1 MRLNALHLRFLHGWR
16 KGAISRKA
24 VSFALIGVVNAFV
37 DYGVFFLARAVFA
50 QWPAAL
56 ALFAAIS
63 GACRCAGADTVSFIV
78 ANLTSWA
85 VAVTGSYILNA
96 SITFAAESGRKLR
109 WRAYAAFAASEKSP
123 GGSPTRRRWC
133 SPRKFCCCRSRLP
146 KPLPFWRAS
155 PSTLRCR
162 TTSCFA
168 CAIGQRSTGA
178 KTPDRR
184 RIRAR
189 LTQWWTACPEVSA
202 VPLNAR
208 SRLFRAISS
217 V

>member
-1 MRLNALHLRFLHGWR
+1 MNLAMRLNALHLRFLHGWR

-109 WRAYAAFAASEKSP
+109 WRAYAAFAAS
-123 GGSPTRRRWC
+123 GIAGWLANTAALV
-133 SPRKFCCCRSRLP
+133 FAAQVLLLP
-146 KPLPFWRAS
+146 ISLAKAIAILAS
-155 PSTLRCR
+155 FAVNFTL
-162 TTSCFA
+162 SHY
-168 CAIGQRSTGA
+168 
-178 KTPDRR
+178 
-184 RIRAR
+184 
-189 LTQWWTACPEVSA
+189 V
-202 VPLNAR
+202 V
-208 SRLFRAISS
+208 FRVRHRPALDGRQDA
-217 V
+217 

>member
-1 MRLNALHLRFLHGWR
+1 MNCAVRLTALRLRFLHGWR

-24 VSFALIGVVNAFV
+24 VSFALIGIVNAFV

-109 WRAYAAFAASEKSP
+109 WRAYAVFAASGIAGWLANTAALVFAAQVLLLPIALAKAIAILASFAVNFTLSHYVVFRVRHRP
-123 GGSPTRRRWC
+123 ALDGRQDASSGG
-133 SPRKFCCCRSRLP
+133 
-146 KPLPFWRAS
+146 A
-155 PSTLRCR
+155 
-162 TTSCFA
+162 
-168 CAIGQRSTGA
+168 GQ
-178 KTPDRR
+178 
-184 RIRAR
+184 
-189 LTQWWTACPEVSA
+189 
-202 VPLNAR
+202 
-208 SRLFRAISS
+208 F
-217 V
+217 